1 MDEAEQDKYEARL
14 KEVFDSFDTTGTGS
28 LGQEELTDLC
38 HMLQLQEVA
47 PVLLQTLL
55 QGNLSGRVHFEQFKE
70 ALILILSTTIEGNF
84 SGDDGYQEPESTEV
98 QPKYVKD
105 GKRYGRR
112 TAPEFQDSVE
122 EFTEV
127 KVTEPIADGLGPEDA
142 TSVDVE
148 NWKTSTDQGEEY
160 EAEGQLRFWNPDDL
174 NSCQSMFSADP
185 DWIEERL
192 QAVCEELGVT
202 RDDYPSRKELISI
215 CDQIGLQNVDTEVL
229 EELVQKQEQ
238 DGLLTVEDFFYGLF
252 KNGQSAPPSASTP
265 YRQLKRHHSLQ
276 PFDESGRRTATPSA
290 MTGTIGLRLFSC
302 LDDGTGYTS
311 ADQIL
316 DAWQEGGIENGLEIL
331 KTLDF
336 GPDGKVNLTELTLA
350 LENELLI
357 TKNGIHQAVLASF
370 KHEIRH
376 LMERVDQVLRE
387 KEKLHTDLDK
397 ADRLKNLMA
406 SEVDDHHA
414 AIERLNEC
422 NLRKLEQE
430 HRERLAALKAD
441 LTKEKD
447 LILQQAS
454 RQSSE
459 LEKEIEKVKAEESYL
474 RDRLAL
480 SLKENSRLERE
491 LLENGEKLV
500 GFENQAKKLQK
511 NLDNVLKEK
520 FGDLDPTSAEFFLH
534 EERFSRLRREY
545 EQQCREL
552 QDRIDELQS
561 ELQAYQTQD
570 KSFKQLWGS
579 SLSDEMENK
588 TGAIDCDQGLQSEEC
603 NPLNLSLEA
612 EMVIE
617 QIKEQHHQAFE
628 SLKVD
633 LETKVRF
640 YEAQIEETKLKY
652 ETEEKI
658 IKQKC
663 KEDILQMEKQIDDLK
678 SHISKLQGETEF
690 LKMLQQ
696 TTEYKC
702 EEEKRAVQDW
712 FHEEKRQLQ
721 EQFKQKHEDTLRI
734 KLDEERRSL
743 HNEKE
748 MLLEKQKSAEIQI
761 EAQRKEL
768 IETFL
773 QERAELQQIYEAQIS
788 KIEQNMTQEKEE
800 LQRDLLEEK
809 QKELCEERKNMEN
822 DFNQKISEMEAQYSN
837 EHQKIMLKLKA
848 EMSELEQKYKQE
860 IMELRDQLWEEKGQ
874 WEFEKEEILQENEEE
889 KERLKDALENKIA
902 LLSRTIAQEREL
914 VIKSGKEEVNMLASK
929 NQQLQKEL
937 EELQAATS
945 SRESKLSNELICLK
959 KEMENQLQVKD
970 KQLIEAEGKWEQSRA
985 SAQAHVS
992 QEEFEKERA
1001 ELRSEISRLQETT
1014 KDMFKNAVT
1023 LCAVQKINE
1032 ELVRENQ
1039 AMNGK
1044 ISQLQEKGQK
1054 LEKEALLLAE
1064 LQTVHEQVKR
1074 ENEELG
1080 SELLELQERTKDLEG
1095 KELALAS
1102 LQNAIEILTNEKSEI
1117 VKQNA
1122 ELLEKAKRLEEKV
1135 VVLTNIRK
1143 AQQEFEKERAQIN
1156 SENVSL
1162 KERIRELEEKSQ
1174 ELSILQT
1181 TIELLE
1187 SEKAEIVE
1195 EHQELQ
1201 EKGKR
1206 LEDKLVFLTDL
1217 EKAYEESER
1226 ERVEVSAENVSLK
1239 ESTKELEEKV
1249 LSIPALQKKN
1259 AQTERENVELKAAIA
1274 ELQAQSTEMQHQ
1286 ARHLVL
1292 NCIRYRVVTCTISY
1306 VKLTLPTVLKTF
1318 VPNCTPNQ
1326 MAETRSR
1333 NRQLDAENENL
1344 CRKNSKNQ
1352 ADVQDLNRRLA
1363 DLLRQKEKKM
1373 DRQLLE
1379 EWELEKSQIMEE
1391 MENSRAE
1398 VNHYSALMHLLMSF
1412 LSLNKLNS
1420 SFLFLQLSECNRLES
1435 EVTSLKYT
1443 NEKLIQEKETLSDEV
1458 NRCVD
1463 RVWKSLNLRQEQQT
1477 LQQQIHMLTTQLNMS
1492 QEKIQSLEETLQN
1505 AHFQAARCKS
1515 DFRVSQQEKEA
1526 LKQEVTSFQEMVH
1539 ASGRSN
1545 ETKKKDA
1552 LPYSFLQQIRLY
1564 RDDLARLVEK
1574 EQQLLRQENERLQRE
1589 AQHTKGELQQAREKI
1604 KYLDSTLLTLK
1615 QQKHYNKSAMVKAAE
1630 QEKLSLKRECD
1641 QIQKELLS
1649 ANRKV
1654 RHKINKGNI
1663 FFLSR
1668 NIQLE
1673 GQRSKRVSKELLQA
1687 NSSLTFSQSQNIRE
1701 LQQLKEQVCG
1711 MVPQEQ
1717 VTQLQQRLSHEEM
1730 QRRQLQEQLD
1740 KHAADSNTQQ
1750 VRSVPSEKYHS
1761 FEQWENFNN
1770 NFALQ
1775 MSKNIKA
1782 DEMIKDLYVEN
1793 AQLLKALEMSEQ
1805 RHKTT
1810 EKKNYL
1816 LEENIAGLNK
1826 ILKDLSTSSLSAA
1839 SARYSS

>member
-84 SGDDGYQEPESTEV
+84 SGDDGYQEPEV

-809 QKELCEERKNMEN
+809 QKELCEESGEAEELTEKYATLKHKMTTLMEKERN
-822 DFNQKISEMEAQYSN
+822 F
-837 EHQKIMLKLKA
+837 HQKIT
-848 EMSELEQKYKQE
+848 EM
-860 IMELRDQLWEEKGQ
+860 
-874 WEFEKEEILQENEEE
+874 NE
-889 KERLKDALENKIA
+889 
-902 LLSRTIAQEREL
+902 
-914 VIKSGKEEVNMLASK
+914 
-929 NQQLQKEL
+929 
-937 EELQAATS
+937 
-945 SRESKLSNELICLK
+945 
-959 KEMENQLQVKD
+959 
-970 KQLIEAEGKWEQSRA
+970 
-985 SAQAHVS
+985 
-992 QEEFEKERA
+992 
-1001 ELRSEISRLQETT
+1001 
-1014 KDMFKNAVT
+1014 
-1023 LCAVQKINE
+1023 
-1032 ELVRENQ
+1032 
-1039 AMNGK
+1039 
-1044 ISQLQEKGQK
+1044 
-1054 LEKEALLLAE
+1054 
-1064 LQTVHEQVKR
+1064 
-1074 ENEELG
+1074 
-1080 SELLELQERTKDLEG
+1080 
-1095 KELALAS
+1095 
-1102 LQNAIEILTNEKSEI
+1102 
-1117 VKQNA
+1117 
-1122 ELLEKAKRLEEKV
+1122 
-1135 VVLTNIRK
+1135 
-1143 AQQEFEKERAQIN
+1143 AQQELI
-1156 SENVSL
+1156 
-1162 KERIRELEEKSQ
+1162 
-1174 ELSILQT
+1174 
-1181 TIELLE
+1181 
-1187 SEKAEIVE
+1187 
-1195 EHQELQ
+1195 
-1201 EKGKR
+1201 
-1206 LEDKLVFLTDL
+1206 
-1217 EKAYEESER
+1217 
-1226 ERVEVSAENVSLK
+1226 
-1239 ESTKELEEKV
+1239 
-1249 LSIPALQKKN
+1249 
-1259 AQTERENVELKAAIA
+1259 
-1274 ELQAQSTEMQHQ
+1274 
-1286 ARHLVL
+1286 
-1292 NCIRYRVVTCTISY
+1292 VVTCTISY

-1398 VNHYSALMHLLMSF
+1398 SSTLISALEADLSEMKLKKHLLEQDKLL
-1412 LSLNKLNS
+1412 LSQQLEDVK
-1420 SFLFLQLSECNRLES
+1420 FQLSECNRLES

-1463 RVWKSLNLRQEQQT
+1463 RVWKSLKHFKVISLRQEQQT

-1526 LKQEVTSFQEMVH
+1526 LKQEVTSLHKELQTTKDENQVLELNLNSADFQH
-1539 ASGRSN
+1539 QH
-1545 ETKKKDA
+1545 K
-1552 LPYSFLQQIRLY
+1552 RLY

-1673 GQRSKRVSKELLQA
+1673 GQRSKRVSKEACLHL
-1687 NSSLTFSQSQNIRE
+1687 SKICLQSQNIRE

-1750 VRSVPSEKYHS
+1750 VRSVPSENLPLKQPSDHS

>member
-970 KQLIEAEGKWEQSRA
+970 KQLIEAEGKWEQSRKCSLKETYKAMMEDVEA

-1398 VNHYSALMHLLMSF
+1398 SSTLISALEADLSEMKLKKHLLEQDKLL
-1412 LSLNKLNS
+1412 LSQQLEDVK
-1420 SFLFLQLSECNRLES
+1420 FQLSECNRLES

-1463 RVWKSLNLRQEQQT
+1463 RVWKSLKHFKT

-1526 LKQEVTSFQEMVH
+1526 LKQEVTSLHKELQTTKDEVLELNLNSADFQH
-1539 ASGRSN
+1539 QH
-1545 ETKKKDA
+1545 K
-1552 LPYSFLQQIRLY
+1552 RLY

-1673 GQRSKRVSKELLQA
+1673 GQRSKRVSKEACLHL
-1687 NSSLTFSQSQNIRE
+1687 SKICLLTFSQSQNIRE

-1750 VRSVPSEKYHS
+1750 
-1761 FEQWENFNN
+1761 
-1770 NFALQ
+1770 ALLPDQ
-1775 MSKNIKA
+1775 RAVHA
-1782 DEMIKDLYVEN
+1782 DTYRRIGHL
-1793 AQLLKALEMSEQ
+1793 
-1805 RHKTT
+1805 
-1810 EKKNYL
+1810 
-1816 LEENIAGLNK
+1816 
-1826 ILKDLSTSSLSAA
+1826 
-1839 SARYSS
+1839 

>member
-84 SGDDGYQEPESTEV
+84 SGDDGYQEPEV

-142 TSVDVE
+142 TS
-148 NWKTSTDQGEEY
+148 GEEY

-748 MLLEKQKSAEIQI
+748 MLLEKQK
-761 EAQRKEL
+761 
-768 IETFL
+768 T
-773 QERAELQQIYEAQIS
+773 ELQQIYEAQIS

-970 KQLIEAEGKWEQSRA
+970 KQLIEAEGKWEQSRVLLEEVKA
-985 SAQAHVS
+985 ESEREKAALNLEKSHVS

-1398 VNHYSALMHLLMSF
+1398 SSTLISALEADLSEMKLKKHLLEQDKLL
-1412 LSLNKLNS
+1412 LSQQLEDVKFQVEASHKS
-1420 SFLFLQLSECNRLES
+1420 S
-1435 EVTSLKYT
+1435 YT

-1526 LKQEVTSFQEMVH
+1526 LKQEVTSLHKELQTTKDELNLNSADFQH
-1539 ASGRSN
+1539 QH
-1545 ETKKKDA
+1545 K
-1552 LPYSFLQQIRLY
+1552 RLY

-1673 GQRSKRVSKELLQA
+1673 GQRSKRLLQA